1 MGVWLLR
8 LCQLCVACT
17 GGVWG
22 HANSCSPHVGPLL
35 RVVSLADAVLCS
47 VSCAAWTCLDLPGPS
62 FTAAPLYRGW
72 YCEIPLISE
81 GVYMQIEQAEQM
93 MNG

>member
-1 MGVWLLR
+1 L
-8 LCQLCVACT
+8 
-17 GGVWG
+17 
-22 HANSCSPHVGPLL
+22 P
-35 RVVSLADAVLCS
+35 
-47 VSCAAWTCLDLPGPS
+47 AA
-62 FTAAPLYRGW
+62 AAAFSGW

>member
-1 MGVWLLR
+1 M
-8 LCQLCVACT
+8 
-17 GGVWG
+17 
-22 HANSCSPHVGPLL
+22 
-35 RVVSLADAVLCS
+35 VVYDLP
-47 VSCAAWTCLDLPGPS
+47 AAWTCMNHKKVLLALTVAIP
-62 FTAAPLYRGW
+62 AAFLLLCSGW

>member
-1 MGVWLLR
+1 M
-8 LCQLCVACT
+8 CVA
-17 GGVWG
+17 
-22 HANSCSPHVGPLL
+22 AILL
-35 RVVSLADAVLCS
+35 LC
-47 VSCAAWTCLDLPGPS
+47 
-62 FTAAPLYRGW
+62 FRGW